1 MSNHTLI
8 LFDAPGFVQEDYERA
23 GQGKTLAEWKP
34 RRSGSFELLKKYR
47 EGGIELFHVLLNF

>member
-47 EGGIELFHVLLNF
+47 EGDIESFHVL